1 MKLNTITCIGY
12 SQSTEGFSAILV
24 DTTREA
30 IVALNTASLVILAD
44 DDKAMETYTGFGP
57 ASRVTEDFA
66 MKRFTVLF
74 PAENVDAQRITKSES
89 DISILVEQNRQ
100 LMAKLTATVQAN
112 TTLEECLVEMAGI
125 VYG

>member
-12 SQSTEGFSAILV
+12 SQSTEGFSAILI

-30 IVALNTASLVILAD
+30 IIALNTASLVILAD

-89 DISILVEQNRQ
+89 EITILVEQNRQ
-100 LMAKLTATVQAN
+100 LMATLKAAN
-112 TTLEECLVEMAGI
+112 EAVAFQEECLVEMAGV